1 MSIKLNKTH
10 GNLRSNFFDKID
22 AFKKRYP
29 ILLIKKALLLQG
41 ESLVS
46 YNDQE
51 RLGILELIDKIRRE
65 TELLMNDTEAFQI
78 YMSTKVSEKIK
89 GDIAEVGVYRGAS
102 SKLIC
107 EAKGERSLYL
117 FDTFEGLPKV
127 DKKLDSQFYQGKF
140 ASQLVEVKQL
150 LKGYPNVFIFKGLF
164 PDTAEPITNKVFSF
178 VNLDVDTY
186 SSTKACLDFFFPR
199 MNKGGMIISHDY
211 YYAAG
216 VRKAVDEFFS
226 NKEEIVLGLAGT
238 QCLIVKL

>member
-10 GNLRSNFFDKID
+10 KNLRTHFFNKID
-22 AFKKRYP
+22 ALKKRYP
-29 ILLIKKALLLQG
+29 IQLIKNALLLHG
-41 ESLVS
+41 ESFVS

-51 RLGILELIDKIRRE
+51 RLQILELINEIRKK
-65 TELLMNDTEAFQI
+65 TELIMTDTEACQI
-78 YMSTKVSEKIK
+78 YMTTKLTKKSN
-89 GDIAEVGVYRGAS
+89 GDVAEVGVYKGAS
-102 SKLIC
+102 AKLIC

-127 DKKLDSQFYQGKF
+127 DKKYDSQFYKGKF
-140 ASQLVEVKQL
+140 ASQLTEVKQL
-150 LKGYPNVFIFKGLF
+150 LKGYKNVFIFKGLF
-164 PDTAEPITNKVFSF
+164 PDTAEPIKNKVFSF

-186 SSTKACLDFFFPR
+186 SSTKACLDFFYPR

-211 YYAAG
+211 YYAVG

-226 NKEEIVLGLAGT
+226 NKEEVVLGLAGT